1 MRAADRR
8 PQSANQKGKRGSAG
22 PEWGQRRAAP
32 QALPHH
38 RGLAAAGAARS
49 AAWSTTTVG
58 PAPSGTGPTQPSGLF
73 VVARLS
79 LAVLTGPVVHIVGGG
94 LAGDDLLER
103 CQRIPVCGKESQV
116 VSRLDVLTPRG
127 GAAPGVLGCAGLMY
141 RRTLFTLDG
150 VAIAV

>member
-1 MRAADRR
+1 M
-8 PQSANQKGKRGSAG
+8 G
-22 PEWGQRRAAP
+22 PAP

-79 LAVLTGPVVHIVGGG
+79 LAVLMVRSYRSSAVRSPVMT
-94 LAGDDLLER
+94 
-103 CQRIPVCGKESQV
+103 CS
-116 VSRLDVLTPRG
+116 T
-127 GAAPGVLGCAGLMY
+127 AANEYPFAARNL
-141 RRTLFTLDG
+141 R
-150 VAIAV
+150 

>member
-1 MRAADRR
+1 
-8 PQSANQKGKRGSAG
+8 
-22 PEWGQRRAAP
+22 
-32 QALPHH
+32 
-38 RGLAAAGAARS
+38 LAAAGAARS

-79 LAVLTGPVVHIVGGG
+79 LAVLTGPVVHIVGGS
-94 LAGDDLLER
+94 LAGEDLLER
-103 CQRIPVCGKESQV
+103 CQRIPVSGKESQV